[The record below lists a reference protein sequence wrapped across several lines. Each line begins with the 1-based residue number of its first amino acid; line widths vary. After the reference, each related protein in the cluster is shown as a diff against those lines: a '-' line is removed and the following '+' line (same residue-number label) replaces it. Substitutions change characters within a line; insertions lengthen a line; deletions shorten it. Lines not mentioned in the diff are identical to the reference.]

1 MKAKNAGARS
11 ALFLRAVGLAA
22 ILFLLPLNHSQSR
35 GTPVAAQPSPALTG
49 APSTP
54 SGAIPPTFFSLT
66 IAFGNLTQ
74 WPTAPFGLLGEIPG
88 KGWNT
93 IAHARGLYKWEA
105 LDRDLD
111 MAQSHGITTVS
122 YNLHLTPAWASS
134 NPDRPCTGESNVFG
148 CADPPVNISD
158 WDDFVRALV
167 TRYKGRIQYYEVWDE
182 PNRPLTW
189 RGTVPDMVR
198 LAQHAYGIIKEID
211 PSAKVLTPGVTV
223 IGVQP
228 SYPGCN
234 LDCWLDRY
242 LAAGG
247 SQYADGVTWHGFYC
261 RNSLRGCGNGIGC
274 DVAINCAGAPLL
286 NQIKLVRS
294 MMAKYGMADKPLLD
308 TSGGWGKDENLP
320 DPDQQAAYVARW
332 HILQA
337 AEGVTAADWWGWN
350 TKAWGTLW
358 TETGETPAAEAYGQT
373 YQWLVGAT
381 IAKPCSLADSI
392 WSCELTRSG
401 GYRGLIVWADSAAPI
416 TYSVPASFRRY
427 RDLTG
432 KAGQVSGA
440 VTINYKPILLESGR
454 E

>member
-1 MKAKNAGARS
+1 MKAKSASART
-11 ALFLRAVGLAA
+11 ALLWRTVGLGV
-22 ILFLLPLNHSQSR
+22 ILFLSPLNHSRSQ
-35 GTPVAAQPSPALTG
+35 GAPAAPQPSPALTG
-49 APSTP
+49 AQST
-54 SGAIPPTFFSLT
+54 SAGAIPGTFFSLT
-66 IAFGNLTQ
+66 IAFGNLAQ
-74 WPTAPFGLLGEIPG
+74 WPTVPFGLLGEIPG
-88 KGWNT
+88 KGWNS
-93 IAHARGLYKWEA
+93 IARSRGFYNWKG

-111 MAQSHGITTVS
+111 MAESHGITTVS

-134 NPDRPCTGESNVFG
+134 NPERPCTGESKVLG
-148 CADPPVNISD
+148 CSDPPVNISD

-189 RGTVPDMVR
+189 RGTVPEMVK

-211 PSAKVLTPGVTV
+211 PNAKVLTPGVAV
-223 IGVQP
+223 IGIQP

-247 SQYADGVTWHGFYC
+247 SQYADGVSWHGFYC

-274 DVAINCAGAPLL
+274 DVAINCAGTPLL
-286 NQIKLVRS
+286 NQIKLVRT
-294 MMAKYGMADKPLLD
+294 MMAKYGLADKPLLD
-308 TSGGWGKDENLP
+308 TSGGWGKDTNLP
-320 DPDQQAAYVARW
+320 DSDQQAAYVARW

-358 TETGETPAAEAYGQT
+358 TEAGETPAAEAYRQT

-381 IAKPCSLADSI
+381 LTKPCSLADSI
-392 WSCELTRSG
+392 WSCELTRPG
-401 GYRGLIVWADSAAPI
+401 GYRGLIVWADSAAPA
-416 TYSVPASFRRY
+416 TYRVSPWFHQY
-427 RDLTG
+427 RDLSG
-432 KAGQVSGA
+432 KTSQVRGA
-440 VTINYKPILLESGR
+440 VTINYKPILFERGR